1 LVETRPVGYRVAVD
15 QRRSPSAS
23 ERKRD
28 PERTRARILE
38 AAAAE
43 FGAKGYAATRT
54 TDIAARAGV
63 NKQLISYYF
72 GGKEGLYKEIATSWH
87 HEAAEMASQEQPLD
101 QVLANFVATT
111 LTDQGRLWAWSNLA
125 GDSPPTDE
133 AFLRAQVQQMR
144 DRQKAGELPADLDP
158 GFLLL
163 VLMAAASAPLT
174 LRHTASQITGEDPA
188 TPEFASKYA
197 EQLALLVRHLSS
209 GT

>member
-1 LVETRPVGYRVAVD
+1 MD
-15 QRRSPSAS
+15 QRRSPNPA

-72 GGKEGLYKEIATSWH
+72 GGKEGLYRELATSWH
-87 HEAAEMASQEQPLD
+87 SSAAEMAGKDQPLD
-101 QVLANFVATT
+101 AVLAGFVMTT
-111 LTDQGRLWAWSNLA
+111 LTDHGKLWAWSNLA

-133 AFLRAQVQQMR
+133 AFLRKQVEQMR
-144 DRQKAGELPADLDP
+144 ARQDAGELPADLDS

-163 VLMAAASAPLT
+163 ALMAVASAPLS
-174 LRHTASQITGEDPA
+174 LRHTAAQITGEDPS
-188 TPEFASKYA
+188 TPEFAQKYA
-197 EQLALLVRHLSS
+197 AQLSRLVQHLS
-209 GT
+209 GRA

>member
-1 LVETRPVGYRVAVD
+1 MD

-28 PERTRARILE
+28 PERTRALLLE

-87 HEAAEMASQEQPLD
+87 TSAAEMASTEQPLD
-101 QVLANFVATT
+101 QVLAGFVHTT

-125 GDSPPTDE
+125 GDSPPVDE
-133 AFLRAQVQQMR
+133 AFLRTQVDQLR
-144 DRQKAGELPADLDP
+144 GRQAAGELPADLDP

-163 VLMAAASAPLT
+163 ALMAAAAAPLT
-174 LRHTASQITGEDPA
+174 LRQTAGQITGEDPA
-188 TPEFASKYA
+188 TPEFAQRYA
-197 EQLALLVRHLSS
+197 DQLALLVRHLS
-209 GT
+209 GRT

>member
-1 LVETRPVGYRVAVD
+1 MVVGYRVAVD

-28 PERTRARILE
+28 PERTRALLLE

-72 GGKEGLYKEIATSWH
+72 GGKEGLYKELATSWH
-87 HEAAEMASQEQPLD
+87 SSAAEMASTEEPLAD
-101 QVLANFVATT
+101 VIASFVHTT
-111 LTDQGRLWAWSNLA
+111 LTDHGRLWAWSNLA

-133 AFLRAQVQQMR
+133 AFLRAQVDQMR
-144 DRQKAGELPADLDP
+144 LRQAAGELPADLDP
-158 GFLLL
+158 GLLL
-163 VLMAAASAPLT
+163 LALMAAASAPLT
-174 LRHTASQITGEDPA
+174 LRHTAGQITGEDPA
-188 TPEFASKYA
+188 TPEFATKYA
-197 EQLALLVRHLSS
+197 EQLTLLVRHLSDR
-209 GT
+209 T

>member
-1 LVETRPVGYRVAVD
+1 MD

-87 HEAAEMASQEQPLD
+87 NDAAEMASQEQPLD

-133 AFLRAQVQQMR
+133 AFLRAQVEQMR

-209 GT
+209 RS

>member
-1 LVETRPVGYRVAVD
+1 MAVD

-87 HEAAEMASQEQPLD
+87 HDAAEMASQEQPLD

-133 AFLRAQVQQMR
+133 AFLRNQVEQMR

>member
-1 LVETRPVGYRVAVD
+1 VAVD

-72 GGKEGLYKEIATSWH
+72 GGKEGLYKELATSWH
-87 HEAAEMASQEQPLD
+87 GSAAEMASEDQPLD
-101 QVLANFVATT
+101 TVLASFVATT
-111 LTDQGRLWAWSNLA
+111 LTDHGRLWAWSNLA
-125 GDSPPTDE
+125 GDSPRTDE
-133 AFLRAQVQQMR
+133 AFLRGQVDRMR
-144 DRQKAGELPADLDP
+144 ERQAAGEVPADLDP
-158 GFLLL
+158 GMLLL
-163 VLMAAASAPLT
+163 ALMAAASAPLT
-174 LRHTASQITGEDPA
+174 LRQTASQITGEDVA
-188 TPEFASKYA
+188 TPEFARKYA
-197 EQLALLVRHLSS
+197 EQLALLVRHLS
-209 GT
+209 GRT

>member
-1 LVETRPVGYRVAVD
+1 VAVD

-87 HEAAEMASQEQPLD
+87 HDAAEMASQEQPLD

-133 AFLRAQVQQMR
+133 AFLRAQVEQMR
-144 DRQKAGELPADLDP
+144 DRQKAGELPSDLDP

-197 EQLALLVRHLSS
+197 EQLALLVRHLSGRS
-209 GT
+209 

>member
-1 LVETRPVGYRVAVD
+1 MAVD

-72 GGKEGLYKEIATSWH
+72 GGKEGLYKELATSWH
-87 HEAAEMASQEQPLD
+87 GTAAEMASEDQPLD
-101 QVLANFVATT
+101 TVLASFVATT
-111 LTDQGRLWAWSNLA
+111 LTDHGRLWAWSNLA
-125 GDSPPTDE
+125 GDSPHTDE
-133 AFLRAQVQQMR
+133 AFLRGQVDRMR
-144 DRQKAGELPADLDP
+144 DRQANGELPADLDP
-158 GFLLL
+158 GLLL
-163 VLMAAASAPLT
+163 LALMAAASAPLT
-174 LRHTASQITGEDPA
+174 LRQTASQITGEDPA
-188 TPEFASKYA
+188 TPEFAQKYA
-197 EQLALLVRHLSS
+197 EQLALLVRHLSRR
-209 GT
+209 T

>member
-1 LVETRPVGYRVAVD
+1 MVD

-87 HEAAEMASQEQPLD
+87 HDAAEMASPEQPLD

-111 LTDQGRLWAWSNLA
+111 LTDGGRLWAWSNLA

-133 AFLRAQVQQMR
+133 VFLRAQVEQLR
-144 DRQKAGELPADLDP
+144 DRQRAGELPSDLDP

-163 VLMAAASAPLT
+163 ALMAAASAPLT
-174 LRHTASQITGEDPA
+174 LRHTAGQITGEDPA

-197 EQLALLVRHLSS
+197 EQLALLVRHLSGRS
-209 GT
+209 

>member
-1 LVETRPVGYRVAVD
+1 MAVD

-87 HEAAEMASQEQPLD
+87 SDAAEMASQEQPLD

-133 AFLRAQVQQMR
+133 AFLRSQVEQMR

-197 EQLALLVRHLSS
+197 EQLALLVRHLSGRS
-209 GT
+209 

>member
-1 LVETRPVGYRVAVD
+1 VD
-15 QRRSPSAS
+15 QRRSPTAS

-54 TDIAARAGV
+54 SDIAARAGV

-87 HEAAEMASQEQPLD
+87 HDAAEMASHEQPLD

-133 AFLRAQVQQMR
+133 AFLRVQVEQMR

-197 EQLALLVRHLSS
+197 EQLALLVRHLS
-209 GT
+209 GRT

>member
-1 LVETRPVGYRVAVD
+1 MD

-28 PERTRARILE
+28 PERTRALLIE

-87 HEAAEMASQEQPLD
+87 TTAAEMASTAQPLD
-101 QVLANFVATT
+101 QVLAGFVQTT
-111 LTDQGRLWAWSNLA
+111 LTDHGRLWAWANLA
-125 GDSPPTDE
+125 GDSPTVDE
-133 AFLRAQVQQMR
+133 AFLRSQVDQLR
-144 DRQKAGELPADLDP
+144 DRQEAGELPADLDP

-163 VLMAAASAPLT
+163 ALMAAASAPLT
-174 LRHTASQITGEDPA
+174 LRQTAGQITGEDPA
-188 TPEFASKYA
+188 TPEFAARYA
-197 EQLALLVRHLSS
+197 DQLALLVRHLS
-209 GT
+209 GRA

>member
-1 LVETRPVGYRVAVD
+1 MD

-28 PERTRARILE
+28 PERTRALLLE

-72 GGKEGLYKEIATSWH
+72 GGKEGLYKELATSWH
-87 HEAAEMASQEQPLD
+87 GTAAEMASPEQPLD
-101 QVLANFVATT
+101 TVLAGFVHTT
-111 LTDQGRLWAWSNLA
+111 LTDHGRLWAWSNLA
-125 GDSPPTDE
+125 DDSPPTDE
-133 AFLRAQVQQMR
+133 AFLRAQVEQMR
-144 DRQKAGELPADLDP
+144 ERQNAGELPADLDP

-163 VLMAAASAPLT
+163 ALMAAASAPLT
-174 LRHTASQITGEDPA
+174 LRHTARQITGEDPA
-188 TPEFASKYA
+188 TPEFATKYA
-197 EQLALLVRHLSS
+197 EQLALLVRHLS
-209 GT
+209 GRT

>member
-1 LVETRPVGYRVAVD
+1 MD
-15 QRRSPSAS
+15 QRRSPTAS

-72 GGKEGLYKEIATSWH
+72 GGKEGLYKELATSWH
-87 HEAAEMASQEQPLD
+87 NSAAEMASEEQPLD
-101 QVLANFVATT
+101 TVLASFVATT
-111 LTDQGRLWAWSNLA
+111 LTDHGRLWAWSNLA

-133 AFLRAQVQQMR
+133 AFLRGQVDQMR
-144 DRQKAGELPADLDP
+144 DRQAKGELPADLDP
-158 GFLLL
+158 GLLL
-163 VLMAAASAPLT
+163 LALMAAAAAPLT
-174 LRHTASQITGEDPA
+174 LRQTASQITGEDPA
-188 TPEFASKYA
+188 TPEFAEKYA
-197 EQLALLVRHLSS
+197 EQLALLVRHLSGRS
-209 GT
+209 

>member
-1 LVETRPVGYRVAVD
+1 MTVD

-87 HEAAEMASQEQPLD
+87 HDAAEMASQEQPLD

-133 AFLRAQVQQMR
+133 AFLRNQVEQMR

>member
-1 LVETRPVGYRVAVD
+1 MVENGPVGYRVTVD

-87 HEAAEMASQEQPLD
+87 HDAAEMASQEQPLD

-133 AFLRAQVQQMR
+133 AFLRNQVEQMR

>member
-1 LVETRPVGYRVAVD
+1 MD
-15 QRRSPSAS
+15 QRRSPRAS

-28 PERTRARILE
+28 PERTRALLLE

-72 GGKEGLYKEIATSWH
+72 GGKEGLYKELSTSWH
-87 HEAAEMASQEQPLD
+87 GSAAEMSSTDQPLGT
-101 QVLANFVATT
+101 VIAGFVHTT
-111 LTDQGRLWAWSNLA
+111 LTDHARLWAWSNLA

-133 AFLRAQVQQMR
+133 TFLRTQVEQVR
-144 DRQKAGELPADLDP
+144 RRQESGELPADLDP

-163 VLMAAASAPLT
+163 ALMAAASAPLT
-174 LRHTASQITGEDPA
+174 LRHTAGQITGEDPA
-188 TPEFASKYA
+188 TPEFAAKYA
-197 EQLALLVRHLSS
+197 EQLALLVRHLSGGS
-209 GT
+209 